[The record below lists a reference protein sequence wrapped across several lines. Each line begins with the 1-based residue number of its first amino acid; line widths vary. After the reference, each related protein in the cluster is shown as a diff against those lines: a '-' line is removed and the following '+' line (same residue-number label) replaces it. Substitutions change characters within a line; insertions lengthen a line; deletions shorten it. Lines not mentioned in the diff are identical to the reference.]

1 MREFLS
7 QPWPWYVSGP
17 LIGIMVPLLLIAGNK
32 PFGISSSMRHIC
44 AMCIPVK
51 IKFFDYDWKKESWSL
66 IYVAGIL
73 LGGFL
78 AGYIFKT
85 PVNVQLAASATDD
98 LYLLG
103 LTDHSGLVPAE
114 VFNLNALFTL
124 KGFIMIVVGGFC
136 VGFGTRYANGC
147 TSGHSITGLSA
158 LSFSSL
164 IATICF
170 FAGGLFVSWFIIPLI
185 LAL

>member
-1 MREFLS
+1 MKELLT

-17 LIGIMVPLLLIAGNK
+17 LIGLMVPLLLIAGNK
-32 PFGISSSMRHIC
+32 PFGISSSLKHLC
-44 AMCIPVK
+44 AMCVPVRV
-51 IKFFDYDWKKESWSL
+51 KFFTYDWKKESWSL

-78 AGYIFKT
+78 AGYVFRNPNSVLLNEKT
-85 PVNVQLAASATDD
+85 ISD
-98 LYLLG
+98 LRGMGISDL
-103 LTDHSGLVPAE
+103 SGLVPAE
-114 VFNLNALFTL
+114 IFNMTTLFSL
-124 KGFIMIVVGGFC
+124 KGLIMMVAGGFF

-147 TSGHSITGLSA
+147 TSGHTITGLSA

-170 FAGGLFVSWFIIPLI
+170 FAGGLLVSWFVLPLI
-185 LAL
+185 LKL

>member
-1 MREFLS
+1 MNEFLT

-17 LIGIMVPLLLIAGNK
+17 LIGLMVPLLLIAGNK
-32 PFGISSSMRHIC
+32 PFGISSSLQHIC
-44 AMCIPVK
+44 AMCVPVK
-51 IKFFDYDWKKESWSL
+51 VKLFDYDWKKESWSL

-78 AGYIFKT
+78 AGYVFKNPA
-85 PVNVQLAASATDD
+85 PVELSQKTIYD
-98 LYLLG
+98 LKQMGLSDLG
-103 LTDHSGLVPAE
+103 GLVPSE
-114 VFNLNALFTL
+114 VFNLQTLFSW
-124 KGFIMIVVGGFC
+124 KGFLMMIVGGFC

-147 TSGHSITGLSA
+147 TSGHTITGLSA

-170 FAGGLFVSWFIIPLI
+170 FAGGLLVAWFILPLI

>member
-1 MREFLS
+1 MKELLTH
-7 QPWPWYVSGP
+7 PWPWYVSGP
-17 LIGIMVPLLLIAGNK
+17 LIGLMVPLLLIAGNK

-78 AGYIFKT
+78 AGYIFRNPDPVRLSEKT
-85 PVNVQLAASATDD
+85 ISD
-98 LYLLG
+98 LHHMG
-103 LTDHSGLVPAE
+103 LSDLSGLVPDE
-114 VFNLNALFTL
+114 VFNLPALFSL
-124 KGFIMIVVGGFC
+124 KGFLMMVVGGFC

-147 TSGHSITGLSA
+147 TSGHTITGLSA

-170 FAGGLFVSWFIIPLI
+170 FAGGLIMAWFILPKI
-185 LAL
+185 LTL

>member
-1 MREFLS
+1 MKELLT

-17 LIGIMVPLLLIAGNK
+17 LIGLMVPLLLIAGNK

-78 AGYIFKT
+78 AGYVFRDPN
-85 PVNVQLAASATDD
+85 PVAISKNTIAD
-98 LYLLG
+98 LNAMG
-103 LTDHSGLVPAE
+103 LSDLSGLVPSE
-114 VFNLNALFTL
+114 VFNLTSLFSL
-124 KGFIMIVVGGFC
+124 KGLFMMVIGGFC

-147 TSGHSITGLSA
+147 TSGHTITGLSA

-164 IATICF
+164 IATVCF
-170 FAGGLFVSWFIIPLI
+170 FVGGLIMAWFILPKI
-185 LAL
+185 LSL

>member
-1 MREFLS
+1 MKEFLT
-7 QPWPWYVSGP
+7 QPWPWYVSGS
-17 LIGIMVPLLLIAGNK
+17 LIGLMVPLLLIACNK

-44 AMCIPVK
+44 AMCVPVK
-51 IKFFDYDWKKESWSL
+51 VKFFDYDWKKESWSL

-78 AGYIFKT
+78 AGYVFRNPNPVALSEKT
-85 PVNVQLAASATDD
+85 ISD
-98 LYLLG
+98 LNNMG
-103 LTDHSGLVPAE
+103 LSDVSGLVPSQ
-114 VFNLNALFTL
+114 VFNLTTLFSL
-124 KGFIMIVVGGFC
+124 KGFFMMVIGGFC

-147 TSGHSITGLSA
+147 TSGHTITGLSA

-170 FAGGLFVSWFIIPLI
+170 FTGGLIVAWFILPLI
-185 LAL
+185 LSL

>member
-1 MREFLS
+1 MTEFLS

-17 LIGIMVPLLLIAGNK
+17 LIGLMVPLLLLAGNK

-44 AMCIPVK
+44 AMCVPVK

-78 AGYIFKT
+78 AGYVFRDPN
-85 PVNVQLAASATDD
+85 PVALSENTVSALNGMGLSD
-98 LYLLG
+98 L
-103 LTDHSGLVPAE
+103 SGLVPAE
-114 VFNLNALFTL
+114 VFNLQALFSW
-124 KGFIMIVVGGFC
+124 KGFLMMVAGGFC

-147 TSGHSITGLSA
+147 TSGHTITGLSA
-158 LSFSSL
+158 LHFSSL
-164 IATICF
+164 IATVCF
-170 FAGGLFVSWFIIPLI
+170 FAGGLLMAWFILPKI

>member
-1 MREFLS
+1 MKELLT

-17 LIGIMVPLLLIAGNK
+17 LIGLMVPLLLIAGNK

-44 AMCIPVK
+44 AMCVPVK
-51 IKFFDYDWKKESWSL
+51 VKFFDYDWKKESWSL
-66 IYVAGIL
+66 IYVGGIL

-78 AGYIFKT
+78 AGFVFKNPA
-85 PVNVQLAASATDD
+85 PVD
-98 LYLLG
+98 LNQKTIMDLKAMG
-103 LTDHSGLVPAE
+103 LSDLDGLVPSE
-114 VFNLNALFTL
+114 LFNFSSLLTL
-124 KGFIMIVVGGFC
+124 KGLIMMVIGGFC

-147 TSGHSITGLSA
+147 TSGHTITGLSA

-164 IATICF
+164 IATISF
-170 FAGGLFVSWFIIPLI
+170 FVGGLLIAWFILPKI

>member
-1 MREFLS
+1 MKELLS

-17 LIGIMVPLLLIAGNK
+17 LIGLMVPLLLIAGNK

-51 IKFFDYDWKKESWSL
+51 IKFFDYDWKRESWSL

-78 AGYIFKT
+78 AGYVFRDPNHVAISEHT
-85 PVNVQLAASATDD
+85 IAD
-98 LYLLG
+98 LHAMG
-103 LTDHSGLVPAE
+103 LSDLSGLVPSE
-114 VFNLNALFTL
+114 VFNLTALFSL
-124 KGFIMIVVGGFC
+124 KGFFMMVIGGFC

-147 TSGHSITGLSA
+147 TSGHTITGLSA
-158 LSFSSL
+158 LSLSSL
-164 IATICF
+164 IATVCF
-170 FAGGLFVSWFIIPLI
+170 FVGGLLMAWFILPKI

>member
-1 MREFLS
+1 MIEFLT

-17 LIGIMVPLLLIAGNK
+17 LIGLMVPLLLIAGNK
-32 PFGISSSMRHIC
+32 SFGISSSMRHIC
-44 AMCIPVK
+44 AMCVPVK

-66 IYVAGIL
+66 VYVAGIL

-78 AGYIFKT
+78 AGYVFRNPN
-85 PVNVQLAASATDD
+85 PVALSESTIAD
-98 LYLLG
+98 LNNMG
-103 LTDHSGLVPAE
+103 LYNMNGLVPAE
-114 VFNLNALFTL
+114 VFNMTTLFSL
-124 KGFIMIVVGGFC
+124 KGFLMIVVGGFC

-158 LSFSSL
+158 LNLSSL
-164 IATICF
+164 VATICF
-170 FAGGLFVSWFIIPLI
+170 FIGGLFVAWFIIPLI